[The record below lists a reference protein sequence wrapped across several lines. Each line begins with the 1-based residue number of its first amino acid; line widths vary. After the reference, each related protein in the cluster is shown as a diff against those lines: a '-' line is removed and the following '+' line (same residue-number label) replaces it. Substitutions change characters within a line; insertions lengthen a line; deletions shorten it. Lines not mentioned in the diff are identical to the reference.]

1 MKHREIRA
9 AVLSALKE
17 NISERVSWFDGRPV
31 FIDEQELPAVAVYLT
46 DASAADEFVDEGTW
60 EATLHIEVFLPAQ
73 VPDSELDA
81 WMESRIYPVMSDIPA
96 LAGLITTMVTQGYEY
111 RRDDDM
117 ALWSSADLTYSI
129 TYEM

>member
-1 MKHREIRA
+1 MKHTDIRA
-9 AVLSALKE
+9 AVLDALE
-17 NISERVSWFDGRPV
+17 QHEHGATLFDGRPV
-31 FIDEQELPAVAVYLT
+31 VFDEEDFPAIAVYLT
-46 DASAADEFVDEGTW
+46 DAEYTG
-60 EATLHIEVFLPAQ
+60 
-73 VPDSELDA
+73 DSELDQ
-81 WMESRIYPVMSDIPA
+81 WMESRIYPAMTEIPA

>member
-1 MKHREIRA
+1 MD
-9 AVLSALKE
+9 
-17 NISERVSWFDGRPV
+17 F
-31 FIDEQELPAVAVYLT
+31 PAFAVYLT
-46 DASAADEFVDEGTW
+46 VADYTGEELDFDTW
-60 EATLHIEVFLPAQ
+60 LALLHIDVFFPAQ
-73 VPDSELDA
+73 VPDSELDL
-81 WMESRIYPVMSDIPA
+81 WMDFRIYPVMIVIPA

>member
-1 MKHREIRA
+1 MKHTDIRA
-9 AVLSALKE
+9 AVLDALE
-17 NISERVSWFDGRPV
+17 QHEHGATLVDGRPV
-31 FIDEQELPAVAVYLT
+31 
-46 DASAADEFVDEGTW
+46 
-60 EATLHIEVFLPAQ
+60 VFD
-73 VPDSELDA
+73 VPDSELDQ
-81 WMESRIYPVMSDIPA
+81 WMESRIYPAMTAIPA

>member
-1 MKHREIRA
+1 KPARIIGARRTEL
-9 AVLSALKE
+9 LS
-17 NISERVSWFDGRPV
+17 F
-31 FIDEQELPAVAVYLT
+31 
-46 DASAADEFVDEGTW
+46 
-60 EATLHIEVFLPAQ
+60 H
-73 VPDSELDA
+73 
-81 WMESRIYPVMSDIPA
+81 SRIYPAMTAIPA

>member
-1 MKHREIRA
+1 MKHTDIRA
-9 AVLSALKE
+9 AVLDALE
-17 NISERVSWFDGRPV
+17 QHEHGATLFDGRPV
-31 FIDEQELPAVAVYLT
+31 VFDEEDFPAIAVYLT
-46 DASAADEFVDEGTW
+46 D
-60 EATLHIEVFLPAQ
+60 
-73 VPDSELDA
+73 SELDQ
-81 WMESRIYPVMSDIPA
+81 WMESRIYPAMTAIPA